1 MCEKRNTS
9 RGESE
14 QLALWSSDDEL
25 RVIDECVREFAARGE
40 PTPLAV
46 FVEHFGAKSL
56 RQYVDKEEVALT

>member
-14 QLALWSSDDEL
+14 QLALWSSGEEL
-25 RVIDECVREFAARGE
+25 RVIDECVREVVAAGE
-40 PTPLAV
+40 RTPLAL

-56 RQYVDKEEVALT
+56 RQHIDMKGVALP